1 MMAQGMHL
9 VRVSGECA
17 VFIVLFERNSGR
29 KTMGQEDK
37 FAWPVL
43 QTASTPLSLR
53 PRNVGTSMG
62 HHSFVVD
69 ETRVEY
75 LCLCCDFVPTSGAS
89 ELSLILSVYDVPCY
103 YLGCLHKYPTLIC

>member
-9 VRVSGECA
+9 VRVSGEA
-17 VFIVLFERNSGR
+17 LFLLFYLKRNSGR

-75 LCLCCDFVPTSGAS
+75 LCCVV
-89 ELSLILSVYDVPCY
+89 ILYQLLALLNY
-103 YLGCLHKYPTLIC
+103 H